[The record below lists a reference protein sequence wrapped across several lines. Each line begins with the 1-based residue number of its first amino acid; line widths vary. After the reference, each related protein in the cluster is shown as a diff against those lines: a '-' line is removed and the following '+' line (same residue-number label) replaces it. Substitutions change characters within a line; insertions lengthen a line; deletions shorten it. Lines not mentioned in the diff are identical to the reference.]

1 MVLCMESFLLYY
13 DEKGENGLFSKNN
26 FYTLPHK
33 GSAQSFLKNKKIIFI
48 TISNS
53 TFFPQHHQG
62 DDLHFIRSC
71 NSLLG
76 NKDAWEVLALKHFIF
91 LWLTNRVLEI
101 GM

>member
-13 DEKGENGLFSKNN
+13 DEKGENGLFSS
-26 FYTLPHK
+26 F
-33 GSAQSFLKNKKIIFI
+33 AQSFLKNKKVIFI

-71 NSLLG
+71 SSLLG